1 MAWLTFAGGLLG
13 WLPLRATPAV
23 EPAAKHARAFG
34 AARRQAWCA
43 LLLLPACTDFA
54 PSSDIETVTQ
64 SALAGDWACL
74 ESAAAPTPTDATTAP
89 RAVRS
94 LRIQGFV
101 DGNEM
106 GTATVRACTLRDPD
120 CLAPVSP
127 SMRAN
132 AEGWVDVP
140 LYAGFDGYL
149 EITGPGAVP
158 AMLFYSAPLAA
169 DTAVD
174 SEPAFLVDMETAL
187 SFDRLFLGRDAF
199 PSTGVITVRALNC
212 ANAPASGVQFRLE
225 PAAVGWYYVGDI
237 PVATAQATTE
247 SGVGGFSDVRP
258 GTMVVSA
265 ELTESGRQLAPP
277 RSVFVRSG
285 WFTNIRF
292 RR

>member
-1 MAWLTFAGGLLG
+1 MAWLTN
-13 WLPLRATPAV
+13 P
-23 EPAAKHARAFG
+23 G
-34 AARRQAWCA
+34 ALVRKASCA
-43 LLLLPACTDFA
+43 LLALPACTEFA
-54 PSSDIETVTQ
+54 PSSDIETVT
-64 SALAGDWACL
+64 APVLAGAWACL
-74 ESAAAPTPTDATTAP
+74 GSEPPTPPSDAASAP

-101 DGNEM
+101 GGTGM
-106 GTATVRACTLRDPD
+106 GAAMVRACSVRDPD
-120 CLAPVSP
+120 CLSPVSP
-127 SMRAN
+127 WTTAN

-158 AMLFYSAPLAA
+158 VMLFYSTPLAA

-174 SEPAFLVDMETAL
+174 SDPEFLVDLETAL
-187 SFDRLFLGRDAF
+187 SFDRLFLGREAF
-199 PSTGVITVRALNC
+199 PNTGVITLRALNC
-212 ANAPASGVQFRLE
+212 ANAPAPDVQFRLE
-225 PAAVGWYYVGDI
+225 PSAVSWYYVGDI

-258 GTMVVSA
+258 GTVVVSA
-265 ELTESGRQLAPP
+265 ELTESGQQLAPP